1 MVDIPEDLS
10 FEDAFAQLEEVL
22 AAMEDGELTLD
33 ESMAKYELGVAL
45 SAFCQAKLES
55 AELRVR
61 QWQADDTTAE
71 FDEWQDD

>member
-22 AAMEDGELTLD
+22 AAMEEGDLPLD

-45 SAFCQAKLES
+45 SAFCEAKLES

-61 QWQADDTTAE
+61 KWQADDSTSD
-71 FDEWQDD
+71 FDEWQDE